1 MVLGAPVAWRGG
13 LLRIAVA
20 AAIGFA
26 CLAWLGEIGGPPVL
40 RARLGPWAPPLSL
53 ALHVTV
59 EMTPLANLI
68 PFGVANGSVYGF
80 WVGALLSS
88 LGWMAAVLLQYGL
101 VRAGYRQPREPVVPP
116 RRPAWLA
123 RLPIEHPAVLII
135 GRWLPG
141 GAYFVNLAASTL
153 GVSLTRQL
161 VCAALASAPPALALA
176 AVGARLA
183 S

>member
-1 MVLGAPVAWRGG
+1 
-13 LLRIAVA
+13 
-20 AAIGFA
+20 
-26 CLAWLGEIGGPPVL
+26 
-40 RARLGPWAPPLSL
+40 
-53 ALHVTV
+53 
-59 EMTPLANLI
+59 
-68 PFGVANGSVYGF
+68 
-80 WVGALLSS
+80 
-88 LGWMAAVLLQYGL
+88 VLLQYGL